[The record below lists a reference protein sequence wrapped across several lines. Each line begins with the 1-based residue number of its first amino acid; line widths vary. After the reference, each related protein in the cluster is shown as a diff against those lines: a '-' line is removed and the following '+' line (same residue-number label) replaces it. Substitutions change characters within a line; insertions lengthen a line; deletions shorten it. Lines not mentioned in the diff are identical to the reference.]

1 MFCKEQLGEL
11 QLNLPLLK
19 RAGLGLA
26 AISYDSRAA
35 LRDFAVRKGIAFPL
49 LSDHDSVV
57 IRAYGVADRRYRQS
71 AEIEVDSSGQVPV
84 YGLAYSAVFVL
95 SPDGTVRW
103 RFVSEHEELR
113 LTAGNILQRS
123 VGQIADRQRT
133 PLEAGKVHLELTA
146 SDTSAGLGSR
156 LMIGVELQI
165 PAGWHVYGPQVEGG
179 YRRIAWRMDPAECS
193 IIGGV
198 AYPEPRWEMPA
209 FADRKLPEY
218 AGTLRL
224 TREFTIKPMIS
235 DANPA
240 AWDRFRKSC
249 LDSDSRLGASGSL
262 EFQACTDRECFPP
275 QSVPVKWSFAIAPP
289 DRHRVPVEIW
299 RVFEH

>member
-1 MFCKEQLGEL
+1 MFCKGQLGEL

-156 LMIGVELQI
+156 LMIG
-165 PAGWHVYGPQVEGG
+165 
-179 YRRIAWRMDPAECS
+179 
-193 IIGGV
+193 GV